1 MLICNSL
8 HCHLSR
14 IWLCGPMRSVKCK
27 RSFLRFEDHR
37 EPLLFNYSTT
47 LLWKFNN
54 FFRTDQIFDLAL
66 NTSNLFSI
74 SSVEL
79 LLALFH
85 FFQLCGELEY
95 FAFCGCGLCHKI
107 IDRIIP
113 RDKLKI
119 DPRRIIDRTIDRRI
133 LSFILN
139 SHTQLVHV
147 PAREHSE
154 P

>member
-1 MLICNSL
+1 MLRPEAL

-14 IWLCGPMRSVKCK
+14 IWLCRPMRSVKCK

-37 EPLLFNYSTT
+37 EPLLFNYYTPF
-47 LLWKFNN
+47 LWKFNS
-54 FFRTDQIFDLAL
+54 FFGADKIFNLSLDAFDL
-66 NTSNLFSI
+66 FII

-113 RDKLKI
+113 RDKLKK

>member
-1 MLICNSL
+1 
-8 HCHLSR
+8 
-14 IWLCGPMRSVKCK
+14 MRSVKCK

-113 RDKLKI
+113 RDKLKK